1 MKTARVILLAVF
13 ASVFL
18 FNSFGAMGKTWYV
31 DDDMVDYP
39 MADFSSI
46 QDAVNSALDDDTVL
60 VYPGIYHE
68 FIELRYMSIKIISF
82 AGANETII
90 NPAGIGILVS
100 ANEVTI
106 AGFTFQG
113 TQFRDNNPTDFGIQ
127 IPPYQEGT
135 KIIENNTFSKLVT
148 AVILEETDSVQISNN
163 VFTDN
168 MVSIFLQRSSS
179 NIIENNNITD
189 IVAVGIL
196 VRDSENNAIIDNQIS
211 NYVGRAGIFLEDSEN
226 NAITDNQI
234 SNYVG
239 PDLESTEISNAPSAF
254 VLHSSNNND
263 IAFNT
268 FTNHSYV
275 LELNNSANNWIYG
288 NNFINYSQTHIYS
301 NYLHP
306 SNYWNSPKI
315 LEYQYDNQIFSNY
328 LGNYWD
334 TYSGTDIDQNGIG
347 DSVFYLQNDALNFP
361 VIGEI
366 IFIENPIEITKPPQ
380 PDPESEPEPEPE
392 SPSEPEP
399 ETSTVPEVVIKPEGT
414 GDGGIPGFP
423 FASLVIGMSLYWIL
437 KIKAREMLI

>member
-1 MKTARVILLAVF
+1 MKTARVNLLAVF

-18 FNSFGAMGKTWYV
+18 FNIVGVFGKTWYV
-31 DDDMVDYP
+31 DDDLVDYP
-39 MADFSSI
+39 MADFSLI
-46 QDAVNSALDDDTVL
+46 QDAVNSALDDDTIL

-127 IPPYQEGT
+127 IPPYQEGN

-163 VFTDN
+163 VFSDN
-168 MVSIFLQRSSS
+168 IASVFMYKSSS
-179 NIIENNNITD
+179 NLIENNNITN
-189 IVAVGIL
+189 IVGVGIL
-196 VRDSENNAIIDNQIS
+196 LDESENNIISNNQIS
-211 NYVGRAGIFLEDSEN
+211 NYVGRAGIYLNESDKN
-226 NAITDNQI
+226 VITYNQI

-239 PDLESTEISNAPSAF
+239 PDLEGTDIENEISAF
-254 VLHSSNNND
+254 IIHYSNNND
-263 IAFNT
+263 ISFNT
-268 FTNHSYV
+268 LTNHSNI
-275 LELNNSANNWIYG
+275 LDLNNSANNWIYC
-288 NNFINYSQTHIYS
+288 NNFLNYSQTHIYY

-306 SNYWNSPKI
+306 SNFWNSPKL
-315 LEYQYDNQIFSNY
+315 LEYQYGNQVFSNY

-334 TYSGTDIDQNGIG
+334 TYAGNDIDQNGIG

-361 VIGEI
+361 VIGVI
-366 IFIENPIEITKPPQ
+366 IFSENPIEITKPPQ
-380 PDPESEPEPEPE
+380 LEPESVPEPE
-392 SPSEPEP
+392 SPPEQEPDTNTVPTVVIEPE
-399 ETSTVPEVVIKPEGT
+399 ETS
-414 GDGGIPGFP
+414 GGRIPGLP
-423 FASLVIGMSLYWIL
+423 FASLIIGMSLYLIL
-437 KIKAREMLI
+437 KIKSRETLI